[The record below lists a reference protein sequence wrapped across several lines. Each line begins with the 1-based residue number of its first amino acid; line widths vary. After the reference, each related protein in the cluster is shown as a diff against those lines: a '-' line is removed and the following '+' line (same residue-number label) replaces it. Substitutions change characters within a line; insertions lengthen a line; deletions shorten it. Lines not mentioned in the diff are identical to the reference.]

1 VHDLVRELRGKHH
14 AAMLLVTH
22 DIDEAIAIA
31 DRIVV
36 MSDGRICSSHLVTL
50 SAADREASQAREEL
64 RAALLTDL
72 GLAHRH

>member
-1 VHDLVRELRGKHH
+1 
-14 AAMLLVTH
+14 MLFVTH

-36 MSDGRICSSHLVTL
+36 LGDGRIGSSHLVTL
-50 SAADREASQAREEL
+50 SAAEREASPAREEL

-72 GLAHRH
+72 GLARRR